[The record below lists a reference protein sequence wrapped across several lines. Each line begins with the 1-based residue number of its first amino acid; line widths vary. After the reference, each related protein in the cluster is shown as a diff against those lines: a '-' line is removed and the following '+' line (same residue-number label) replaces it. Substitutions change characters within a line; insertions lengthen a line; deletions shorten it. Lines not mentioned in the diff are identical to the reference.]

1 MEKNKPKSGG
11 KNQVEKLQSIRL
23 EWFGGRCMDVDEKGI
38 QCNCTFDLELAHAK
52 PTTLSIKKS
61 TARSSYERLKDVME
75 NPECFL
81 LFCTQHHFAF
91 DGKDS
96 IIWYSDY
103 YSRNEMT

>member
-1 MEKNKPKSGG
+1 MEKNRRKSGG

-23 EWFGGRCMDVDEKGI
+23 EWYGGRCMDVDEKGI

-52 PTTLSIKKS
+52 STALSIKKS
-61 TARSSYERLKDVME
+61 SARSSWERLKDVME

-81 LFCTQHHFAF
+81 LFCTKHHFAF

-103 YSRNEMT
+103 YSRNEV

>member
-1 MEKNKPKSGG
+1 LDKKKVKSGG
-11 KNQVEKLQSIRL
+11 KNQVEKLQKIRL

-38 QCNCTFDLELAHAK
+38 QCDCTFDLELAHAK
-52 PTTLSIKKS
+52 PTALSIKKS

-81 LFCTQHHFAF
+81 LFCTTHHFRF
-91 DGKDS
+91 DGKNS

-103 YSRNEMT
+103 YSRNQYT